1 MSNFIE
7 KAIKYAKENGIN
19 LIRVAEIDNGVTRY
33 AECNRGNPCQNI
45 YSVAKA
51 FTMTAI
57 GMACDRGLLTV
68 DEKVTD
74 IFADV
79 LPDNMDKRWYDVTVD
94 HLLTH
99 TAGLHHGQLDIDCID
114 INTID
119 TDDFL
124 DLTLRTELIYDPGT
138 GHSYSDAAYYMLSR
152 IVSAKTGEKMDDLLW
167 RELFRPC
174 GFREAAWSKCPL
186 GYPMGATGLYIY
198 AEDMAK
204 LGQIYLDGG
213 VYNGKRI
220 VSEDWVN
227 FALMRPYELAPHL
240 EKSYAKGG
248 MRGQLL
254 MVIPDE
260 RRVVAWTGCDD
271 NMGELDKIA
280 ENCNEE

>member
-1 MSNFIE
+1 MSTFIE
-7 KAIKYAKENGIN
+7 NAIGYARKSGFN
-19 LIRVAEIDNGVTRY
+19 LIRVAEIDNGIARFD
-33 AECNRGNPCQNI
+33 ECNRGNPCQNI

-57 GMACDRGLLTV
+57 GIICDRGLLTV

-74 IFADV
+74 IFADC
-79 LPDNMDKRWYDVTVD
+79 LPENMDKRWYDVTVD

-99 TAGLHHGQLDIDCID
+99 RAGLHDGQLDIDCID
-114 INTID
+114 INTFD

-124 DLTLRTELIYDPGT
+124 DMTLRTELLYDPGT
-138 GHSYSDAAYYMLSR
+138 DSAYSDAAYYMLSR
-152 IVSAKTGEKMDDLLW
+152 VLSVKTGEKLDDFLW

-174 GFREAAWSKCPL
+174 GFREAAWSKCPF

-213 VYNGKRI
+213 VYNGRRI
-220 VSEDWVN
+220 LSEDWVN
-227 FALMRPYELAPHL
+227 FSLMRPYEFTPRGFGT
-240 EKSYAKGG
+240 YGKGG

-254 MVIPDE
+254 LVIPE
-260 RRVVAWTGCDD
+260 KNRVVAWTACDD
-271 NMGELDKIA
+271 GDTTELRRLAA
-280 ENCNEE
+280 ECE

>member
-1 MSNFIE
+1 MSTFIE
-7 KAIKYAKENGIN
+7 NAILYARKSGFN
-19 LIRVAEIDNGVTRY
+19 LIRVAEIDHGDARFG
-33 AECNRGNPCQNI
+33 ECNRGNPCQNI

-57 GMACDRGLLTV
+57 GIICDRELLTV

-74 IFADV
+74 IFADS
-79 LPDNMDKRWYDVTVD
+79 LPENMDKRWHDVTVD

-99 TAGLHHGQLDIDCID
+99 RAGLHDGQLDIDCID
-114 INTID
+114 INTFD

-124 DLTLRTELIYDPGT
+124 DLTLRTELLYDPGT
-138 GHSYSDAAYYMLSR
+138 DSAYSDAAYYMLSR
-152 IVSAKTGEKMDDLLW
+152 ILTAKTGEKLDDFLW

-174 GFREAAWSKCPL
+174 GFREAAWSKCPH

-220 VSEDWVN
+220 LSEDWVN
-227 FALMRPYELAPHL
+227 FSLMRPYEFTPRGFDT
-240 EKSYAKGG
+240 YGKGG
-248 MRGQLL
+248 MRGQMLL
-254 MVIPDE
+254 VIPE
-260 RRVVAWTGCDD
+260 KRRVVAWTACDD
-271 NMGELDKIA
+271 GDTTELRRLAA
-280 ENCNEE
+280 ESE